1 MKYDTYQEKK
11 NDDTITAIIAI
22 GNLKNEAKYLE
33 VAELKSEIRCD
44 ACLVLFVY
52 LLSLPLRQLPCSYNK
67 QRNRAACGGDTPGP
81 SNGARTRT
89 VKDHSVCSQCVPR
102 FYTLQRRKART
113 IPSQPKIRY
122 KRIYL

>member
-22 GNLKNEAKYLE
+22 GNLKNEAKYLK

-52 LLSLPLRQLPCSYNK
+52 LLSLPLRQLLCSHSK
-67 QRNRAACGGDTPGP
+67 QRNKAACGGDTPGP

-89 VKDHSVCSQCVPR
+89 VKDHSFAVSVFLGFISYSDEKPGPFR
-102 FYTLQRRKART
+102 LNQR
-113 IPSQPKIRY
+113 
-122 KRIYL
+122 